1 MIVRT
6 ARLSTAGTG
15 RTSSHGNVRSK
26 QGNSSDWQDESRGE
40 TSRTITVPGVA
51 RNIQVKIASERSEWD
66 QAFRLLAANYQARG
80 YETPGGQ
87 PFRFSPHHILSETVT
102 LVAKHEDRVV
112 ATLSLVPDTTVLG
125 LPMESIFSD
134 EIDALREQGRRLA
147 EATCLADEGLTI
159 PEFVRVFR
167 ALIRLAMQYHVSQ
180 GGDSWVI
187 SVNPRH
193 RNFYQK
199 VLGFV
204 PVGSCRDYP
213 TVQGHPAEAFM
224 LDVEL
229 MRMHAP
235 EAYREVFGEAI
246 PDHVLE
252 APTCSPDLIRFFS
265 GRSSLTNRQ
274 QVEELL
280 GAVEDTGSARR
291 W

>member
-1 MIVRT
+1 VIVRT
-6 ARLSTAGTG
+6 ARISAAGAG
-15 RTSSHGNVRSK
+15 RTSSQGNLRSK
-26 QGNSSDWQDESRGE
+26 SGYASDRRDGSRDEAPRK
-40 TSRTITVPGVA
+40 INVPGVA
-51 RNIQVKIASERSEWD
+51 RDIQVKIASERSEWE

-80 YETPGGQ
+80 YETPGAQ
-87 PFRFSPHHILSETVT
+87 PFRFSPHHILSETIT
-102 LVAKHEDRVV
+102 LVAKHGDRVV
-112 ATLSLVPDTTVLG
+112 ATLSLVPDTMVLG

-134 EIDALREQGRRLA
+134 EIDALRQQGRRLA

-159 PEFVRVFR
+159 PEFVRVFK
-167 ALIRLAMQYHVSQ
+167 ALIKLGMQYHVSQ

-204 PVGSCRDYP
+204 PVGSCREYP

-265 GRSSLTNRQ
+265 NRSSLTDRK
-274 QVEELL
+274 QVEELFDI
-280 GAVEDTGSARR
+280 VENTGPVRR